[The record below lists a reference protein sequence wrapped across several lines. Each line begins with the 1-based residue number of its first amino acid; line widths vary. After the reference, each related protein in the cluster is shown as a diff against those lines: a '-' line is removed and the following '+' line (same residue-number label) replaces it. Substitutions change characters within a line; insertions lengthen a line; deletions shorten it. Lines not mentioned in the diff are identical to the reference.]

1 MSKTSPSVSEKL
13 AGQLAGFAVESAPAL
28 VVERAH
34 QILLDVTGLCVAAR
48 RLDYVQALVAA
59 CEGETGPCTAIGHPG
74 SYNSA
79 SAAHINGTAAH
90 GEDFD
95 DTFEG
100 GIVHSGAVIVPAVL
114 AACERYGLDRAALL
128 RGTILGLET
137 MVRLSLVAP
146 KRIHKAGFHPTS
158 VLGAMGAT
166 AGVGAALGLDSTQLK
181 NAFGIV
187 GSFAGGII
195 EYLSDGSWTK
205 RVHAG
210 WAAQSGLRAALLGQH
225 GFLGPRVV
233 FEGVHGFF
241 NGFAHSADGD
251 FDVVTEPLGRRWH
264 LLDIAFKPYACG
276 TMAQPYADCA
286 RRLAA
291 AGVRPEDVVEIECD
305 TAEGYVHRL
314 WDPLELKQRPPN
326 GYAAKFSLP
335 FLIAVAWITGDI
347 GLGSFSEANVNDP
360 RILALAGKVRY
371 RVDPDDPY
379 PQVLRGHIRA
389 RLANGSVVEERQ
401 PYLRGGINEPLHAD
415 DLVRK
420 FRNNC
425 RFGGWSDDT
434 SRTLLAFCNARFE
447 GQVDLRM
454 ARA

>member
-1 MSKTSPSVSEKL
+1 MSQTQPSVSEKL
-13 AGQLAGFAVESAPAL
+13 AGQLAVFAVESAPAL

-34 QILLDVTGLCVAAR
+34 QVLLDVAGLCAAAR
-48 RLDYVQALVAA
+48 GLDYVGALVAA
-59 CEGETGPCTAIGHPG
+59 CAGESGPCTAIGHSG
-74 SYNSA
+74 AYSAA
-79 SAAHINGTAAH
+79 SAALINGTAAH

-100 GIVHSGAVIVPAVL
+100 GIVHSGAVVVPAVL
-114 AACERYGLDRAALL
+114 AACERYSLDRRALL

-158 VLGAMGAT
+158 VLGAMGAS
-166 AGVGAALGLDSTQLK
+166 AGVGAALGLDGEQFK
-181 NAFGIV
+181 NAFGVV

-225 GFLGPRVV
+225 GFLGPRLV

-241 NGFAHSADGD
+241 NGFTHSNEGD
-251 FDVVTEPLGRRWH
+251 FDAVTEPLGQRWH

-291 AGVRPEDVVEIECD
+291 AGIRPEDVIEIECD

-347 GLGSFSEANVNDP
+347 GLASFGEENVRDP

-420 FRNNC
+420 FQGNC
-425 RFGGWSDDT
+425 RFGGWSDAM
-434 SRTLLAFCNARFE
+434 SAALLAFCNAPF
-447 GQVDLRM
+447 D
-454 ARA
+454 ARVEVRIAGG